1 MTAPFL
7 EISKSNHSYGFFQKL
22 FYDNWTE
29 PTKSAQ
35 VKSIFGVA
43 KADLDA
49 SYRGRRF
56 NDYVQSSRSYTK
68 IRFHGTRRSCRF
80 GESEQM
86 EDLCSHD
93 DCGLCGILRHSFKLP
108 KTEAD
113 AFSHNHHVR
122 SNFHAVIV
130 CRVAGRYVQYLKHA
144 CERRTAPDPGYDLVK
159 ALTVREGGD
168 VLNPETVV
176 YREDAIIPVAVILY
190 TRKGWRPS

>member
-1 MTAPFL
+1 M
-7 EISKSNHSYGFFQKL
+7 
-22 FYDNWTE
+22 
-29 PTKSAQ
+29 
-35 VKSIFGVA
+35 
-43 KADLDA
+43 
-49 SYRGRRF
+49 
-56 NDYVQSSRSYTK
+56 

-80 GESEQM
+80 GESEQV
-86 EDLCSHD
+86 EDLCAHE

-108 KTEAD
+108 QTGSGNMFGIYTTIASSKAD

-122 SNFHAVIV
+122 SNLHAVIV
-130 CRVAGRYVQYLKHA
+130 CRVAGRHAQYLKHA